1 MALVPLK
8 SLQSIM
14 HILGKIPYGRK
25 DGKAK
30 GVKSLYFEM
39 RSLSSFRTQLNETP
53 SLIHRRLWT
62 LLLFCIK
69 PGKNEWKRIS
79 GNICYKENIV
89 PGAVYAII
97 CFSIKRT
104 LELQMIVC
112 IFIAFILSGILV
124 LYPFYFKR
132 IIVLVN

>member
-89 PGAVYAII
+89 PGAGLYHNLLQHQKNTGVTDDSMYIY
-97 CFSIKRT
+97 CFH
-104 LELQMIVC
+104 
-112 IFIAFILSGILV
+112 FIRHLGLV
-124 LYPFYFKR
+124 SFLFQKD
-132 IIVLVN
+132 NSAS